1 MKLVDVYYIRQLYS
15 TCTIGDLESEEDL
28 ISVFEVGFD
37 YIKEKSFFSW
47 KIKDIENYKRK
58 EEECIERYNT
68 FLKEL
73 DKSKIEYK
81 TQKDDRSF
89 KDRYGIE
96 QQVLTT
102 RKATVYIS
110 KVRKWWYF
118 ELTRKWGYEL
128 QLKSLKK
135 VAGTWYERIKDTKP
149 AIDMIADSEQ
159 LIQEAINVAYEGH
172 RDNFILWSEF
182 EDWRVLLR
190 DTHGYERYEITFRKY
205 GYEDMNIF
213 QRAALMAIY
222 LEATYKYCS
231 KQAKLSCVE
240 YDVPGWWEDS
250 SSMLHI
256 CSKLYLEETKP
267 LKAW

>member
-1 MKLVDVYYIRQLYS
+1 MKLVDEYYLQQLYR
-15 TCTIGDLESEEDL
+15 TCTIEDLKSEEDL
-28 ISVFEVGFD
+28 IRVFEVGFD
-37 YIKEKSFFSW
+37 YFKRAGLFSW
-47 KIKDIENYKRK
+47 EIVDIENYKRK

-81 TQKDDRSF
+81 TQKDDTSI
-89 KDRYGIE
+89 KSEYGTERHVFTSRI
-96 QQVLTT
+96 VTI
-102 RKATVYIS
+102 YIS
-110 KVRKWWYF
+110 KVRKRWYF
-118 ELTRKWGYEL
+118 ELTRKWGYES
-128 QLKSLKK
+128 QLKSLKM

-172 RDNFILWSEF
+172 RDNTFLRSEF
-182 EDWRVLLR
+182 EEWYVRLK
-190 DTHGYERYEITFRKY
+190 DTYGYDRYEIRFRKY

-231 KQAKLSCVE
+231 KQAKLLCVE
-240 YDVPGWWEDS
+240 YNIPGWWEGS
-250 SSMLHI
+250 SSILHI
-256 CSKLYLEETKP
+256 YSKLYLEETKP